1 MIQTWSLQ
9 IVKELIFTDYYSI
22 LPKKIDLRR
31 KDKNITLSNL
41 SIYYTLKNIKKSY
54 QNNKFKILAATR
66 SEEFK
71 SPDGSYSI
79 SDILDYIEYI
89 YILEKYGEK
98 TVNPLIKIYINK
110 IENQI
115 IFKINRI
122 QDGWSKGTPLMPVFS
137 L

>member
-31 KDKNITLSNL
+31 KDKNITLSNF

-79 SDILDYIEYI
+79 SDIQDYIEYI

>member
-31 KDKNITLSNL
+31 KGKNITLSNL

-79 SDILDYIEYI
+79 SDIQDYIEYI

-122 QDGWSKGTPLMPVFS
+122 QNGWSKGTPLMPVFS

>member
-31 KDKNITLSNL
+31 KGKNITLSNL

-79 SDILDYIEYI
+79 SDIQDYIEYI

-115 IFKINRI
+115 IFKINGI
-122 QDGWSKGTPLMPVFS
+122 QNGWSKGTPLMPVFS

>member
-31 KDKNITLSNL
+31 KGKNITLSNL
-41 SIYYTLKNIKKSY
+41 SIYYTLKNTKKSY

-79 SDILDYIEYI
+79 SDIQDYIEYI

-122 QDGWSKGTPLMPVFS
+122 QNGWSKGTPLMPVFF

>member
-79 SDILDYIEYI
+79 SDIQDYIEYI

-98 TVNPLIKIYINK
+98 TVNPLIKIYKNK

-122 QDGWSKGTPLMPVFS
+122 QNGWSKGTPLMPVFS

>member
-79 SDILDYIEYI
+79 SDIQDYIEYI

-115 IFKINRI
+115 IFNINRI
-122 QDGWSKGTPLMPVFS
+122 QDGWSEGTPLMPVFS